1 MKTILGSKSGLPVKT
16 HLAAHHSLLHYWIP
30 LSLVA
35 IMNRYKFLEYLVG
48 TRIGDLCH
56 NHENYNSYGVILR
69 KDYTEEPLARSH
81 DLSVVV
87 VIVMD

>member
-1 MKTILGSKSGLPVKT
+1 M
-16 HLAAHHSLLHYWIP
+16 P

-48 TRIGDLCH
+48 THMGIFVS
-56 NHENYNSYGVILR
+56 NNENYNSYGVALR
-69 KDYTEEPLARSH
+69 KVYTEEPLAILAMHH